1 MTTLVIKNL
10 WKIYEGNVLAVKDI
24 SFVCEDGEFFALLGP
39 SGCGKSS
46 TMRMI
51 AGLEEITKGEIWFD
65 KVLVNKLEPRAR
77 NVAMVFETYA
87 LYPYLDVYENI
98 AFPLRIRGLSREE
111 VDKKVKWAADFL
123 GITELLSMRV
133 KGLSG
138 GQMQSVGI
146 GRAIVREPS
155 VLIMDEP
162 ISHLEAHQRA
172 RMREELVDLQ
182 SRLGTTTV
190 YVTHDQ
196 VEAMTMANRI
206 AVMNLGELQQVGT
219 PKEVYEQPR
228 TEFVGG
234 FIGEPPMN
242 FADCE
247 LTHKNGEMHVES
259 PSFKLALSSEISK
272 FLEGYKGAP
281 NVRLGI
287 RPESISVS
295 KSPIPDG
302 INGSIYLVEPQGERT
317 ILGVELANK
326 ELFLIEVAPNFSA
339 QLNENVYLQF
349 RIPIHLFSREDGR
362 NLLYT

>member
-1 MTTLVIKNL
+1 MTTINLKNV
-10 WKIYEGNVLAVKDI
+10 WKIYEGNVLAVQDL
-24 SFVCEDGEFFALLGP
+24 SFSCQDGEFFALLGP

-51 AGLEEITKGEIWFD
+51 AGLEHITRGEIYFD
-65 KVLVNKLEPRAR
+65 DVLVNNLEPRDR

-87 LYPYLDVYENI
+87 LYPYLSVYENI
-98 AFPLRIRGLSREE
+98 AFPLRIRSLSKEE
-111 VDKKVKWAADFL
+111 IDKKVQWATEFL
-123 GITELLSMRV
+123 GIKDLLPMRV

-162 ISHLEAHQRA
+162 ISHLEARQRA
-172 RMREELVDLQ
+172 RMREELVELQ
-182 SRLGTTTV
+182 SRLGTTTI

-196 VEAMTMANRI
+196 VEAMTMANRL

-219 PKEVYEQPR
+219 PKEVYEHPQ

-247 LTHKNGEMHVES
+247 LVQKDGDYAVES
-259 PSFKLALSSEISK
+259 ESFKLDLPEAMSQSLK
-272 FLEGYKGAP
+272 AYQGPAKL
-281 NVRLGI
+281 RLGI
-287 RPESISVS
+287 RPENISASMTPKRDWIAATVYM
-295 KSPIPDG
+295 I
-302 INGSIYLVEPQGERT
+302 EHQGERS
-317 ILGVELANK
+317 ILGAQLSNK
-326 ELFLIEVAPNFSA
+326 ELFLVEVAPGFEAEIA
-339 QLNENVYLQF
+339 QPVYLQ
-349 RIPIHLFSREDGR
+349 IHQSIHLFNTQDGK
-362 NLLYT
+362 NIIYT